1 METQQSKSF
10 SFNLLLSP
18 ESLSPLVSLL
28 FYWDMS
34 KSVATSFELISFIVD
49 DMSADLDVA
58 DELAVI
64 ELAG

>member
-1 METQQSKSF
+1 METQQNKSF

-18 ESLSPLVSLL
+18 ESLLPLVSLL
-28 FYWDMS
+28 FYSDMS
-34 KSVATSFELISFIVD
+34 KSVATSFGLISFIVD

>member
-18 ESLSPLVSLL
+18 ESLLPLVSLL
-28 FYWDMS
+28 FYSDMS

>member
-18 ESLSPLVSLL
+18 ESLLPLVSLL
-28 FYWDMS
+28 FYSDMS

-49 DMSADLDVA
+49 DVSADLDVA

>member
-18 ESLSPLVSLL
+18 ESLLPLVSLL

>member
-1 METQQSKSF
+1 METQQNKSF

-18 ESLSPLVSLL
+18 ESLLPLVSLL